1 MNKIVARISTL
12 FGAVELQLN
21 PENTYEIIL
30 SKGQMTT
37 QLKRNVKSSDLMA
50 VITVIQDNEPRLLQ
64 GYNLVVIEE

>member
-1 MNKIVARISTL
+1 MNNILAGINTPY
-12 FGAVELQLN
+12 GAIELQLN
-21 PENTYEIIL
+21 PENTYEVIL

-37 QLKRNVKSSDLMA
+37 QLTRNVKSSDLMA